1 MKRILVTGAA
11 GFIGFH
17 LCQSLLA
24 DGWHVLGIDSVNDYY
39 DPRLK
44 WSRLEVLK
52 HEENFRFERVSL
64 EDRDTLTRVFQ
75 EFKPQR
81 VVNLAAQAG
90 VRYSLTNPYAYLD
103 ANLVGFLNILEL
115 CRHNEVE
122 GLVYASSSSVYGG
135 NEKIPFSVEDRVDN
149 PISLYAATK
158 KSNELMANCYS
169 HLFGLHTTGLRFF
182 TVYGPWG
189 RPDMA
194 LFLFTDAIVNG
205 KPIKVFNHG
214 EMRRDFTYVDDIISG
229 IRASIDKNYRCE
241 VFNLGN
247 RRSERLM
254 DFIGMIEQYL
264 GREAEKE
271 MLPMQPGDVPASFAD
286 IDHSTELLA
295 YKPTTNIDV
304 GIKNFLDWYV
314 EYYKVQL

>member
-1 MKRILVTGAA
+1 MRRILVTGAA

-17 LCQSLLA
+17 LSRSLLA
-24 DGWHVLGIDSVNDYY
+24 DGWQVLGIDSVNDYY
-39 DPRLK
+39 DPQVK
-44 WSRLEVLK
+44 WDRLELLK
-52 HEENFRFERVSL
+52 KSGDFRFERVSL
-64 EDRDTLTRVFQ
+64 EDRDTLTSVFQ
-75 EFKPQR
+75 QFKPER

-90 VRYSLTNPYAYLD
+90 VRYSLTHPHVYMDSNM
-103 ANLVGFLNILEL
+103 VGFLNILEL
-115 CRHNEVE
+115 CRHNDVE

-158 KSNELMANCYS
+158 KANELMANCYS
-169 HLFGLHTTGLRFF
+169 HLYGMHTTGLRFF

-194 LFLFTDAIVNG
+194 LFLFADAIVKG
-205 KPIKVFNHG
+205 KPIKVFNYG
-214 EMRRDFTYVDDIISG
+214 EMRRDFTYVDDIVSG

-247 RRSERLM
+247 HRSERLM
-254 DFIGMIEQYL
+254 DFIGLIEKYL

-286 IDHSTELLA
+286 IDHSTELLG
-295 YKPTTNIDV
+295 YLPTTNIDV

>member
-1 MKRILVTGAA
+1 M
-11 GFIGFH
+11 
-17 LCQSLLA
+17 
-24 DGWHVLGIDSVNDYY
+24 
-39 DPRLK
+39 
-44 WSRLEVLK
+44 
-52 HEENFRFERVSL
+52 
-64 EDRDTLTRVFQ
+64 
-75 EFKPQR
+75 
-81 VVNLAAQAG
+81 
-90 VRYSLTNPYAYLD
+90 
-103 ANLVGFLNILEL
+103 VGFLNILEL
-115 CRHNEVE
+115 CRHNDVE

-158 KSNELMANCYS
+158 KANELMANCYS
-169 HLFGLHTTGLRFF
+169 HLYGMHTTGLRFF

-194 LFLFTDAIVNG
+194 LFLFADAIVKG
-205 KPIKVFNHG
+205 KPIKVFNYG
-214 EMRRDFTYVDDIISG
+214 EMRRDFTYVDDIVSG

-247 RRSERLM
+247 HRSERLM
-254 DFIGMIEQYL
+254 DFIGLIEKYL

-286 IDHSTELLA
+286 IDHSTELLG
-295 YKPTTNIDV
+295 YLPTTNIDV